1 MGYLVFAIAVVA
13 VSVALDQLALWAER
27 RGWMYW
33 RKSEGGRDAGGGV
46 FGVMDNLFDPAKR
59 HLLEEREH
67 KQLMRVDI
75 NASGGAL
82 DLESRTV
89 YLTGAPSVE
98 HRPSAV
104 RDAPADRDPA
114 R

>member
-1 MGYLVFAIAVVA
+1 MGYVLFAIAVVA
-13 VSVALDQLALWAER
+13 VLVAFDRLALWAER
-27 RGWMYW
+27 RGWIYW

-46 FGVMDNLFDPAKR
+46 LGVMDNLLNPATR

-67 KQLMRVDI
+67 KQSTRVDI
-75 NASGGAL
+75 NAAGGEL

-89 YLTGAPSVE
+89 YLPGAMSAA
-98 HRPSAV
+98 HRPPA
-104 RDAPADRDPA
+104 AGGPADGGPA